1 MRLGERRE
9 LLTKGRGG
17 VRDRCLWVCLV
28 GINER
33 MVGEI
38 REDRICYEWMVPME
52 EVEMMQRLQLLFGL
66 LIWIEQMKLKPSLL
80 VTN

>member
-1 MRLGERRE
+1 M
-9 LLTKGRGG
+9 
-17 VRDRCLWVCLV
+17 D
-28 GINER
+28 
-33 MVGEI
+33 GEI